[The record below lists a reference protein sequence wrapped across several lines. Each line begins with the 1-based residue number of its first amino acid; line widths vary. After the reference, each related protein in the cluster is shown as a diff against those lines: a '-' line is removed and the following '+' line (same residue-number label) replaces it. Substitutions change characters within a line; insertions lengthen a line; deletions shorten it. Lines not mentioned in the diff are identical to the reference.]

1 MESSCSIENDG
12 SRCARSLLRIFSTNG
27 IASTTSALFCREAL
41 GVSPAFNVDL
51 SSVIFSS
58 KVEDADGAYGDAY
71 KLTLKDNNTK
81 LTVGD
86 VTRDGNTVTV
96 PYQRT
101 DSDSADGITA
111 NQVSVLILGSDNAIK
126 YYAPLKSSY
135 SASGTGTFVVPSD
148 VTGSDKV
155 YVFAEEV
162 NSQYLTD
169 YASEMTEITIV
180 EVPEIKNASL
190 TLSDDLGLN
199 FYMTSAITNE
209 DEDLYTVTFD
219 GECLEDGQTVQLAK
233 KEDNKFYAT
242 AHVYAKNL
250 EKKITATLCKG
261 DEIIDTKEYSVA
273 DYLDSA
279 AETVTDARA
288 LALIKAT
295 KAFGAVSAEYFYG
308 DDHGFDSAF
317 AAYLTQSNLTES
329 EIVSRAKLNAYT
341 TDFTTDD
348 AKISLV
354 LDSKT
359 AIRLY
364 LKGVQPDESNGL
376 MPSKQAN
383 KDEYP
388 SYYEIEGLTPD
399 KLAKEQSVNI
409 DGTTYKFNALAWAN
423 RILNNFSASDKNV
436 RMAKAIMAYYL
447 AARDYANTI
456 NLASLG
462 TSYSYAD
469 YQAKDGE
476 VLTGKLG
483 RIGKISIADGATVTL
498 KDVTIEGVH
507 RENTNNTDVTYYNW
521 AGITCSGNATIILEG
536 ENFVR
541 GFYSYNPGIFVP
553 KGKTLT
559 IEGTGS
565 LKACSNGLGTGI
577 GGGNYIDCGNIVIE
591 SGVIEATGGVD
602 SAAIG
607 GGNGAEF
614 GNITIKGG
622 TLTVTGG
629 HYSPAIGGN
638 QNGTCGDI
646 TIADTVTKVTAAR
659 GDDALDSIG
668 PGYCNCGTV
677 TIGGVIYFQN
687 DNYVNGGEEYLGQ
700 ATIVYEPNQ
709 N

>member
-1 MESSCSIENDG
+1 MKKTQKAASVILAAAMALQAAPLAGLGLTVQADGEWSKFADGVTTLGTGVISAPKAPEYDTDAWTGSYVYYGQYKKKPVKYRVLDPNTSVFGGTTMFLDCDTALFADEFRYDDWEAADAHVWTKSDLYKVLNTNDDAFLNTAFTDAESAAIAESTRETHVLVEGSEAGNVASWTARVFVNYTPLTGEKIFLLDVEDASNTAYGYSVTNDSDSIENRKKKHFTKPD
-12 SRCARSLLRIFSTNG
+12 RDADWWLRSGKAAADRYGYAGCVYNPSSAAYAYANRINLINTNA
-27 IASTTSALFCREAL
+27 ISVS
-41 GVSPAFNVDL
+41 VSPAFNVDL

-86 VTRDGNTVTV
+86 VTRDGNTVAV

-126 YYAPLKSSY
+126 YYAPLKSSS

-155 YVFAEEV
+155 YVFAEDV

-169 YASEMTEITIV
+169 YASEMTEISIMNG
-180 EVPEIKNASL
+180 PKIQNASL

-209 DEDLYTVTFD
+209 DADLYTVRFD

-308 DDHGFDSAF
+308 GDHGFDSAF

-329 EIVSRAKLNAYT
+329 EIVSHAKRNAYT

-364 LKGVQPDESNGL
+364 VKGVQPDESNGL

-409 DGTTYKFNALAWAN
+409 GGTTYKFNALAWAN
-423 RILNNFSASDKNV
+423 RILNHSSASNKNV

-456 NLASLG
+456 S
-462 TSYSYAD
+462 
-469 YQAKDGE
+469 
-476 VLTGKLG
+476 
-483 RIGKISIADGATVTL
+483 
-498 KDVTIEGVH
+498 
-507 RENTNNTDVTYYNW
+507 
-521 AGITCSGNATIILEG
+521 
-536 ENFVR
+536 
-541 GFYSYNPGIFVP
+541 
-553 KGKTLT
+553 
-559 IEGTGS
+559 
-565 LKACSNGLGTGI
+565 
-577 GGGNYIDCGNIVIE
+577 
-591 SGVIEATGGVD
+591 
-602 SAAIG
+602 
-607 GGNGAEF
+607 
-614 GNITIKGG
+614 
-622 TLTVTGG
+622 
-629 HYSPAIGGN
+629 
-638 QNGTCGDI
+638 
-646 TIADTVTKVTAAR
+646 
-659 GDDALDSIG
+659 
-668 PGYCNCGTV
+668 
-677 TIGGVIYFQN
+677 
-687 DNYVNGGEEYLGQ
+687 
-700 ATIVYEPNQ
+700 
-709 N
+709 